1 MQDIARPQNQK
12 NPALLIPS
20 PSQFP
25 HWSTMIQQY
34 ITYSYN
40 SRTYHNI
47 SPDIADFIAVPRRSP
62 SELSPLLL
70 AAEHDSLE
78 MLQLLLEAQADPSV
92 QDASGCG
99 AVYIAA
105 QMGHVDV
112 LRRLLECRCSA
123 EGSTETSP
131 LHIARENGFAEVVKL
146 LEDQ

>member
-1 MQDIARPQNQK
+1 M
-12 NPALLIPS
+12 
-20 PSQFP
+20 
-25 HWSTMIQQY
+25 
-34 ITYSYN
+34 
-40 SRTYHNI
+40 
-47 SPDIADFIAVPRRSP
+47 PRRSP

-78 MLQLLLEAQADPSV
+78 MLQLLLEARADPGV

>member
-1 MQDIARPQNQK
+1 M
-12 NPALLIPS
+12 
-20 PSQFP
+20 
-25 HWSTMIQQY
+25 
-34 ITYSYN
+34 SYQ
-40 SRTYHNI
+40 NI
-47 SPDIADFIAVPRRSP
+47 SQRITDLIAVPRRSA

-70 AAEHDSLE
+70 AAERDSLE
-78 MLQLLLEAQADPSV
+78 MLQLLLEARADTGV

-123 EGSTETSP
+123 EGSAESSP